1 MKKILI
7 ATILAAFS
15 MSALAVDDITR
26 QNAVSSVNGV
36 TSISIIDNRAPETQ
50 TINTNSTISGG
61 TSNYTENHQS
71 GTATLKSVPPVYAPN
86 IITSN
91 DTCMGSSSIGASGVG
106 FGVSFGTSW
115 TDANCIMLK
124 NAREMYNMGMPD
136 VAFAR
141 LCMDALNREAIELT
155 GKVCPQTVREEKA
168 KAEAAQQAAAQ

>member
-15 MSALAVDDITR
+15 ISALAQVGDDSR
-26 QNAVSSVNGV
+26 QQALNSVKTGSEASALV
-36 TSISIIDNRAPETQ
+36 LIDN
-50 TINTNSTISGG
+50 STPGRQDV
-61 TSNYTENHQS
+61 YTHQS
-71 GTATLKSVPPVYAPN
+71 GELKTVPPVYAPN

-168 KAEAAQQAAAQ
+168 KAESAQQAAAQ